1 MFATNTA
8 YLTKHIKVA
17 EMRGVTSGAK
27 KAISEEINSEDSS
40 GDIRASLVK
49 ALDLMDRC
57 FRATALGLI
66 LRPYVQHMLCR
77 VASRWYTLV
86 DETKTS
92 SF

>member
-1 MFATNTA
+1 MYLFIIIIFATNTA
-8 YLTKHIKVA
+8 YLTKHITKVA

-57 FRATALGLI
+57 FRAAALGLI

-77 VASRWYTLV
+77 VASR
-86 DETKTS
+86 
-92 SF
+92 